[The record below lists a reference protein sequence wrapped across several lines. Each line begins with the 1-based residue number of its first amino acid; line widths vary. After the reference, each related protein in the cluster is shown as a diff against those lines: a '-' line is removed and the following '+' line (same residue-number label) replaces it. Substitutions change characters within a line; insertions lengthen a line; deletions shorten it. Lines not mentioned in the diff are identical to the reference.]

1 MRTIIVPLGKGGQRM
16 KVRTVKFEA
25 FSDDQ
30 MPVCAWCRLQ
40 PVHAVVDIIQAGF
53 TVDFCTSICVCP
65 TCEGLATIVEQELP
79 HIVEEGAIER

>member
-1 MRTIIVPLGKGGQRM
+1 MRTIIVPLGKQGRRM

-30 MPVCAWCRLQ
+30 LPKCAWCHIQLIR
-40 PVHAVVDIIQAGF
+40 PVCDIIQVGF
-53 TVDFCTSICVCP
+53 TVDFCTTIAICP

-79 HIVEEGAIER
+79 HIVEE